1 MSSRGEGGH
10 FIVAMGRIPIDD
22 TLSLKE
28 RKAAYDREYKRR
40 YAEITE
46 FVQRE
51 LGVPVD
57 AQCKDVL
64 RGFYMSADA
73 DAFIRPDEEMTVF
86 VGQATSQQ
94 AEEAVSQQAEET
106 TGKEVTSDSFNPQ
119 LIKAYIPMHQYKP
132 SMRHSWWIGFAQY
145 LKWKGVKVEQLGL
158 YHDMMKA
165 HLMMCG
171 HIRQDDPC
179 VRSVNEVKDAMKWG
193 FEHSET
199 KPATDTAAGI
209 ENGQAVMPDGCDD
222 SEFRATLKALRL
234 PIGIKQTIH
243 GVPDVTI
250 LPIIC
255 GIMPLCMA
263 YATNVSVRYCDG
275 KVMRLNGMS
284 MIIGGQGG
292 KKSSVKNKLDIWRQP
307 LRESDSKARK
317 LFDDFKQKRRNR
329 RANDP
334 LPPEPTDTIIEV
346 PITISCSTLLK
357 RMKNAHGR
365 HLFSFGEEL
374 DTLRKSNGAG
384 SWSSKYDVYRLSFDN
399 GEWGQDYNSDQ
410 AESGVVDVAYNW
422 TVLGTLGAIH
432 RCFKADSVE
441 NGMCGRVLFAQMP
454 SEFFGHMP
462 EYREPRPVD
471 SDKIIEAVEILKAK
485 QGDIEL
491 PRLSK
496 MMREWADKKA
506 DEAKA
511 KDDIALDTMRKR
523 AAVIG
528 FRAGVIY
535 YLLQNKSNETESCL
549 KFAEIIAEYCLA
561 NQMAIFGTQL
571 SEVLKENVVNTTTES
586 PKGAFQKAFVQLSE
600 TFPLDDILKLL
611 PYMTRRNASAN
622 VSRMIKQK
630 LVNRVGTKRF
640 AKTTEGKN
648 L

>member
-1 MSSRGEGGH
+1 MSEQKQTYFNEETGVTE
-10 FIVAMGRIPIDD
+10 FPEAEIEETIDAESTVED
-22 TLSLKE
+22 ISFDDVDRESVRTDAVLKE
-28 RKAAYDREYKRR
+28 RKAFEESAIALNTEY
-40 YAEITE
+40 
-46 FVQRE
+46 
-51 LGVPVD
+51 
-57 AQCKDVL
+57 AQML
-64 RGFYMSADA
+64 
-73 DAFIRPDEEMTVF
+73 P
-86 VGQATSQQ
+86 
-94 AEEAVSQQAEET
+94 
-106 TGKEVTSDSFNPQ
+106 KE
-119 LIKAYIPMHQYKP
+119 
-132 SMRHSWWIGFAQY
+132 
-145 LKWKGVKVEQLGL
+145 
-158 YHDMMKA
+158 
-165 HLMMCG
+165 
-171 HIRQDDPC
+171 
-179 VRSVNEVKDAMKWG
+179 
-193 FEHSET
+193 
-199 KPATDTAAGI
+199 
-209 ENGQAVMPDGCDD
+209 
-222 SEFRATLKALRL
+222 L
-234 PIGIKQTIH
+234 PIGLKQSLAN
-243 GVPDVTI
+243 VPDKMK
-250 LPIIC
+250 LPVIC
-255 GIMPLCMA
+255 GILPLAAA
-263 YATNVSVRYCDG
+263 YATDVRFRYCDG
-275 KVMRLNGMS
+275 KFQRLNLMS
-284 MIIGGQGG
+284 IIYGRQASG
-292 KKSSVKNKLDIWRQP
+292 KSSVRDVNDLWVAPMKWQDEVAREEEESFKRLRKNRKANEKLPEEPKP
-307 LRESDSKARK
+307 LI
-317 LFDDFKQKRRNR
+317 RN
-329 RANDP
+329 
-334 LPPEPTDTIIEV
+334 V

-357 RMKNAHGR
+357 RLKNSQGQ
-365 HLFSFGEEL
+365 HLYSFGEEL
-374 DTLRKSNGAG
+374 GTLQKTNGAG
-384 SWSSKYDVYRLSFDN
+384 SWSSKYDIYRLSFDN
-399 GEWGQDYNSDQ
+399 GSWGQDYNSDQ

-571 SEVLKENVVNTTTES
+571 SEVLRENVVNTTTES
-586 PKGAFQKAFVQLSE
+586 PKGAFQKAFVQLPE
-600 TFPLDDILKLL
+600 TFTLDDILKLL